1 MVVFT
6 HMVIFRCLCQVL
18 LWSYVY
24 IENVICLQMST
35 TFSTKFWEI
44 GRVIR
49 QIVFN
54 FEGKYEGGDQGHNSL
69 IWFNINPNVDT

>member
-1 MVVFT
+1 
-6 HMVIFRCLCQVL
+6 
-18 LWSYVY
+18 
-24 IENVICLQMST
+24 MST

-54 FEGKYEGGDQGHNSL
+54 FEGNYEGGEQGHNSL